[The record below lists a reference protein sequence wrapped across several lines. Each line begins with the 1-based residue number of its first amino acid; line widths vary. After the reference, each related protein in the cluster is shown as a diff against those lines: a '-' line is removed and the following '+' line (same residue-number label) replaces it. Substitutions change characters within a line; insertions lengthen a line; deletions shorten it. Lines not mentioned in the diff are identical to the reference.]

1 MALTD
6 WTIIRKSLFARLF
19 STLTTTLTVAV
30 AVGLLLV
37 LLMMR
42 ESGRRAFERGSGNMH
57 LLVSADSSP
66 LNSVLNSVF
75 YAALPPR
82 PIEYA
87 RFNALLAKLPP
98 MEFAIPTQHGDSYKG
113 FRVTATTPE
122 FFSKFEPQS
131 GEAWRFASGKAFDGE
146 WQIVAG
152 AKAARDLGLVV
163 GQKDIFLTHG
173 SGASRAGG
181 GEGAAGDAG
190 ETHVHK
196 EYGFSVVGVLEPT
209 GSAHDRALFINLHSA
224 WILHAHDR
232 HEREE
237 AAEHAEHAKEEDHD
251 HEHDHD
257 HDHAG
262 EKKLTVAD
270 LTDEDRKITAA
281 YLRLVTRD
289 GSDTPANLP
298 QVFYAL
304 RADPTITV
312 AQPKQ
317 EIDKLFQIVGNIDQI
332 LVGMAMVVMVSSGIA
347 IMLALYNSMEQ
358 RRRQIAVLRVLGCS
372 QWRIFGLVVTESAV
386 VGMAGSAAGV
396 VIALLGG
403 RVVAT
408 IMKQRLGIVVD
419 PNLTPELL
427 IIIVAATVLLAA
439 LAGVIPA
446 LLAYRTPVAKNL
458 RPIG

>member
-6 WTIIRKSLFARLF
+6 WTIIRKSLFGRLF
-19 STLTTTLTVAV
+19 STLTTTITVAV

-82 PIEYA
+82 AIEYA
-87 RFNALLAKLPP
+87 RFNAMMAKLPP
-98 MEFAIPTQHGDSYKG
+98 MEFAIPTQHGDSYRG

-122 FFSKFEPQS
+122 FFAKFVPQS
-131 GEAWRFASGKAFDGE
+131 GETWRFASGKAFEGE

-152 AKAARDLGLVV
+152 ARAARELGLVV
-163 GQKDIFLTHG
+163 GQKDIVLTHG
-173 SGASRAGG
+173 SGASREGG
-181 GEGAAGDAG
+181 G

-196 EYGFSVVGVLEPT
+196 EYGFTVVGVLEPT
-209 GSAHDRALFINLHSA
+209 GSAHDRALFIDLNSA

-232 HEREE
+232 HERET
-237 AAEHAEHAKEEDHD
+237 AAEHAEHAHGD
-251 HEHDHD
+251 EHDHD
-257 HDHAG
+257 HDHGHG
-262 EKKLTVAD
+262 EEKRLTAAD
-270 LTDEDRKITAA
+270 LTDEDRKITGA
-281 YLRLVTRD
+281 YLRLLTRD

-298 QVFYAL
+298 QVFFAL

-317 EIDKLFQIVGNIDQI
+317 EIDKLFEIVGNIDQI

-372 QWRIFGLVVTESAV
+372 QWRIFGLVITESAV
-386 VGMAGSAAGV
+386 VGMAGAAAGV
-396 VIALLGG
+396 VLAMLGG
-403 RVVAT
+403 RVVAA

-427 IIIVAATVLLAA
+427 VVVVAATAVLAA
-439 LAGVIPA
+439 LAGVVPA

-458 RPIG
+458 RAIG

>member
-6 WTIIRKSLFARLF
+6 WTIIRKSLVARLF

-42 ESGRRAFERGSGNMH
+42 DSGRRAFERGSGNMH
-57 LLVSADSSP
+57 LLISADTSP

-82 PIEYA
+82 PIQYTA
-87 RFNALLAKLPP
+87 FNQLLAKLPP

-122 FFSKFEPQS
+122 FFSKFQPQNGEPWVFAAGAAFT
-131 GEAWRFASGKAFDGE
+131 GELE
-146 WQIVAG
+146 IVAG
-152 AKAARDLGLVV
+152 ATAARELGLRV
-163 GQKDIFLTHG
+163 GQSDVFLTHG
-173 SGASRAGG
+173 SGASREGG
-181 GEGAAGDAG
+181 GQE

-196 EYGFSVVGVLEPT
+196 EYGFKVVGVLAPS
-209 GSAHDRALFINLHSA
+209 GSAHDRALFINLNSA

-232 HEREE
+232 REREE
-237 AAEHAEHAKEEDHD
+237 AAEHGEHAGEEEHD
-251 HEHDHD
+251 HEHGHE
-257 HDHAG
+257 G
-262 EKKLTVAD
+262 EAKLTVAD
-270 LTDEDRKITAA
+270 LKDEDRKITGA
-281 YLRLVTRD
+281 YLRLITRD
-289 GSDTPANLP
+289 DSDTPANLP

-304 RADPTITV
+304 RSDPSITV

-317 EIDKLFQIVGNIDQI
+317 EIDKLFLIVGNIDQI
-332 LVGMAMVVMVSSGIA
+332 LVGMAIVVMVSSGIA

-372 QWRIFGLVVTESAV
+372 QGRIFGLVVTESAV
-386 VGMAGSAAGV
+386 VGLAGAAAGTV
-396 VIALLGG
+396 LALLGG
-403 RVVAT
+403 RLVAVV
-408 IMKQRLGIVVD
+408 MKQRLGIVVD
-419 PNLTPELL
+419 PNLTPQLL
-427 IIIVAATVLLAA
+427 VVIVAATVVLAA
-439 LAGVIPA
+439 LAGVVPA

-458 RPIG
+458 RPLG